1 MLQEVTSGKSATKKQ
16 PLYERHAGFHVLR
29 LSGDDYE
36 IGYQHGSALKSAMAT
51 GPVPY
56 FERYVERMLAAGA
69 GPKLGE
75 LLSKA
80 LALTVGRRIQSG
92 FPPHT
97 RRALDGLAD
106 GAGLDRKQLLAAVT
120 MPESYLWVLQQ
131 VLRLR
136 RPRLAPHH
144 GVPLMGCTSAVAWGD
159 ATRDG
164 SFLHGRNFDY
174 QGVGAWDTEQA
185 IVFHRPTGAQPYV
198 SVSAAG
204 ILFGG
209 ITAMNASGITLV
221 VHQHMASTAL
231 QLGGTPIG
239 VTGDQVMR
247 HAKSLDDA
255 RRILDSDR
263 QNGCWT
269 YVIGSAKEG
278 AVLCY
283 ETTPARSAAH
293 VVSAGTFGYSNFYLD
308 RELARTER
316 ELYPSHWRNNLARY
330 RRANARLEAERGRID
345 ADTIAGILGDP
356 GDESCRIEEAISQLM
371 TVASVVFEPSAGMF
385 YVATGRAPTSNN
397 EFVAFSLDGEAPAPE
412 RAPLTGGQIASPERA
427 EAFHA
432 YRDAYD
438 AYFSH
443 QDVGAA
449 RKLMARAVALQP
461 EQPLYHYIAALL
473 ALSAQDAAAAE
484 ASLDAALALG
494 HSVPEREASLRLWR
508 ARARDL
514 RGRRADANGD
524 YRAALSGDPAVRR
537 AAERGLKKRYT
548 SRRFGIEFALA
559 DVPVP

>member
-397 EFVAFSLDGEAPAPE
+397 EFVAFSLDGEAPLPSALPSPAVRSRPPSAPRPSTPIATPTARTFRIRMSGRRGSSWLAPSRCSPSSRCITTSRRCSRSRPRTPRRRKRPSTPPSRSVTPCPSARRRSACGE
-412 RAPLTGGQIASPERA
+412 RAPATFA
-427 EAFHA
+427 
-432 YRDAYD
+432 
-438 AYFSH
+438 
-443 QDVGAA
+443 GAA
-449 RKLMARAVALQP
+449 PTPTAITAPPSAAIRPCAARP
-461 EQPLYHYIAALL
+461 SAA
-473 ALSAQDAAAAE
+473 
-484 ASLDAALALG
+484 
-494 HSVPEREASLRLWR
+494 
-508 ARARDL
+508 
-514 RGRRADANGD
+514 
-524 YRAALSGDPAVRR
+524 
-537 AAERGLKKRYT
+537 
-548 SRRFGIEFALA
+548 
-559 DVPVP
+559 